1 MLRTKKKFVRA
12 RVRKSIFIIFDM
24 AKNSKVLSERQIT
37 IAYNALKNSLTSDI
51 KERGLDIEV
60 YRDKITEYMD
70 LWEHRQQLRNDIA
83 ERGVTVENKKQG
95 IMVENRSVS
104 LEIQISRQMLAIFQS
119 LGFKDKA
126 IKSTSPTYNGDGDD
140 EL

>member
-1 MLRTKKKFVRA
+1 
-12 RVRKSIFIIFDM
+12 M
-24 AKNSKVLSERQIT
+24 ANNGKVLSERQIT
-37 IAYNALKNSLTSDI
+37 IAYNALKNSLISDI
-51 KERGLDIEV
+51 KERDLDIEV
-60 YRDKITEYMD
+60 FRDKINEYMD

-83 ERGVTVENKKQG
+83 ERGVTVEIIKQG

-126 IKSTSPTYNGDGDD
+126 IKATSPTYNGDGDD